1 MVRSKEKVSAKFVN
15 CNNLELEQLHNF
27 SYLGFKLSKKKTLK
41 GSVRAKVNPAWLKW
55 RELTSGIYDKHMSR
69 KLNVKMHEIVIQ
81 FLPLYGA
88 ELETLRKM
96 EEKI

>member
-41 GSVRAKVNPAWLKW
+41 GSVRAKVNPA
-55 RELTSGIYDKHMSR
+55 
-69 KLNVKMHEIVIQ
+69 
-81 FLPLYGA
+81 
-88 ELETLRKM
+88 
-96 EEKI
+96 